1 MTRDHQRESAAGTG
15 AGQSGRGQQP
25 RRRGEQS
32 TGGGHGRHRP
42 DGYHGQ
48 RTQHGRSG
56 GKPTG
61 LQLVAVTLGV
71 LGGLLVLAGLVLLT
85 GGGELPGGVGAA
97 VQLVGL
103 LAGTLGAGHLLAAY
117 GLWTVTPWGRRLA
130 LWLSV
135 GNALLGVV
143 VLLGGGSAGLFGV
156 VLYGA
161 MSWYLHGLAAAYR
174 RLQHGPAG

>member
-15 AGQSGRGQQP
+15 AVQSGQRQQP
-25 RRRGEQS
+25 GRQGDRS
-32 TGGGHGRHRP
+32 TGSGHGRHRP
-42 DGYHGQ
+42 GGGHEQ
-48 RTQHGRSG
+48 RTQHGPPE
-56 GKPTG
+56 GKPAG

-71 LGGLLVLAGLVLLT
+71 LGGLSVFAGLVLST

-103 LAGTLGAGHLLAAY
+103 LTGALGVGHLLAGY
-117 GLWTVTPWGRRLA
+117 GLWTVAPWGRRLA
-130 LWLSV
+130 LWLAV
-135 GNALLGVV
+135 GNALLGVL

-161 MSWYLHGLAAAYR
+161 MSWYLHGLGAAYR
-174 RLQHGPAG
+174 RLQHGPTG